1 MAVEN
6 LKKAYRIG
14 CCHAHMNVMVSVSNV
29 TFVNRSSGNLTFVN
43 GCGDSVTFVNIGSGN
58 LKFVNSC
65 GNMTFVNRCGNLTF
79 VNGKCD
85 L

>member
-43 GCGDSVTFVNIGSGN
+43 
-58 LKFVNSC
+58 SC